1 MKIKTLKSI
10 VRVSA
15 IIVFLICLYSF
26 LLGNKVFDGK
36 FDNDAIA
43 WYFLAKG
50 MFCSLS
56 LFLSVD
62 ILEAIRE
69 LKRQS
74 NVITPQ
80 DAEGDPE

>member
-1 MKIKTLKSI
+1 MKIKALKSL

-15 IIVFLICLYSF
+15 IIVFFICLYTF

-36 FDNDAIA
+36 FDNDGIS

-50 MFCSLS
+50 IFCSLS

-62 ILEAIRE
+62 ILEAVKN
-69 LKRQS
+69 LKKW
-74 NVITPQ
+74 
-80 DAEGDPE
+80 GD